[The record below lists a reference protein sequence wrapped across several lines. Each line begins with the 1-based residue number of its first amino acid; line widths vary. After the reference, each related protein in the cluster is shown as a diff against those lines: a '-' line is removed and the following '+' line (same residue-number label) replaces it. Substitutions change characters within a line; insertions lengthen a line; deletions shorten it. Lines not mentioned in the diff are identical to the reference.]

1 MKQQNNERGEKYKAL
16 REVGFT
22 SREANLLKDRTW
34 DKVNKYI
41 AFQKEYIL
49 RRNAILTEDGKGK
62 KW

>member
-1 MKQQNNERGEKYKAL
+1 MKHLHTERGEKYKAL

-41 AFQKEYIL
+41 AFQKEYIAK
-49 RRNAILTEDGKGK
+49 RNALLTQDGKGK
-62 KW
+62 QW